1 MGVLTDSHRLIE
13 NDDHII
19 VATKCASAHATGEEL
34 LAMVAR
40 FQDGDYGTIPD
51 EHDRG
56 EYQWNSFHEFGPCWA
71 STKPQTA
78 PKSTSSSTTGC
89 RRPRPCSPK
98 SASSIQSSRRRQAM
112 TTAFTPFTTANAV
125 SSIDLLRPSDQA
137 PSPEETLDV
146 TIAAWTQAQQVE
158 ITPTPPDATQAEHF
172 LHSRKTALQQAAE
185 DVYMTAFENASPEHR
200 DSLLQ
205 TLHQDRITLTGWAN
219 NQALPT
225 LTEID
230 RTALRREYVSI
241 FGFPIITAPV
251 VRWISQ
257 VTAGHPLLEIGA
269 GNGYLASELTNHGI
283 DVIPTDP
290 HLTGTE
296 EGYRIPMA
304 PVPSV
309 DILPLTGADAIALH
323 PERDILWS
331 WPDLNA
337 EYTHQTLRE
346 FAGRFLVYIGEDIH
360 GNTGSPEFHHV
371 LETNFVLADSF
382 QIPTFPGLHDRIVLY
397 ERAHHPLARTRPSTN
412 PHQNE
417 RGAP

>member
-1 MGVLTDSHRLIE
+1 
-13 NDDHII
+13 
-19 VATKCASAHATGEEL
+19 
-34 LAMVAR
+34 
-40 FQDGDYGTIPD
+40 
-51 EHDRG
+51 
-56 EYQWNSFHEFGPCWA
+56 
-71 STKPQTA
+71 
-78 PKSTSSSTTGC
+78 
-89 RRPRPCSPK
+89 
-98 SASSIQSSRRRQAM
+98 M

-125 SSIDLLRPSDQA
+125 SSIDLLRPSAQA
-137 PSPEETLDV
+137 PSGEETLDV
-146 TIAAWTQAQQVE
+146 TIAVWTQAQQVE
-158 ITPTPPDATQAEHF
+158 ITPTPHDATQAEHF
-172 LHSRKTALQQAAE
+172 LHSRRTALQDAAHLYRLRKRQPRTPGTPSCRHSTKNTSLSPGGPTDQA
-185 DVYMTAFENASPEHR
+185 
-200 DSLLQ
+200 Q
-205 TLHQDRITLTGWAN
+205 
-219 NQALPT
+219 PT

-230 RTALRREYVSI
+230 RTALRREYVSL